1 MSLAERGVAEVDL
14 ETGSN
19 FEENATLKA
28 QGYASMSRLTTLA
41 DDSGLEVD
49 ALGGRPG
56 VYSARYGGRTTDQGR
71 IELLLSE
78 LQRVP
83 WESRTAR
90 FRCVI
95 AVNPGLKG
103 GSDVILC
110 SGECPGIIC
119 LEPRGSNGFGYDP
132 VFYLPDLGKT
142 MAELAFEEKNRVSHR
157 ARAARGVRPGLE
169 ELFRRRTGNE
179 RAL

>member
-1 MSLAERGVAEVDL
+1 MSLGERGIAEADL
-14 ETGSN
+14 ETGSS

-28 QGYASMSRLTTLA
+28 QGYASMSGLTTLA
-41 DDSGLEVD
+41 DDSGLIVD

-56 VYSARYGGRTTDQGR
+56 TYSARYGGRTTDQER

-78 LQRVP
+78 LQCVP
-83 WESRTAR
+83 WENRAAR

-95 AVNPGLKG
+95 AVNFDLKG
-103 GSDVILC
+103 GSDVTLC

-119 LEPRGSNGFGYDP
+119 LEPRGGNGFGYDQ
-132 VFYLPDLGKT
+132 VFYLPGLGKT
-142 MAELAFEEKNRVSHR
+142 MAELTFEEKNRVSHR
-157 ARAARGVRPGLE
+157 AVAAQGVRPRLE
-169 ELFRRRTGNE
+169 ELFRRKIGND